1 MSLLWSIFT
10 GDSNWWNVPR
20 TIEIYDFGGD
30 GHSNFDETMRKLKRA
45 KNIDNED
52 NEDDSK
58 IFKGIDFGESYF
70 GKQNSQKSHD
80 RSKRSKSFV
89 ADSNYTN
96 NQKDIISDNNGKA
109 QMIKDVFEN
118 VTTTQN
124 IEEVVMKLYNY
135 LNDDEKNSINVSNKI
150 NISNSQYSLD
160 KGSFL
165 NNYFNNLTIIPS
177 IANKTNVSGLRYPP
191 NIELYLNNHFV
202 NNKSLF
208 VVKANLQT
216 HSEYIKSEIPINSK
230 GISQR
235 STIDNIKSIDH
246 IPENYTN
253 LSDFEKNA
261 FTISNVF
268 TDSINDGDFKKF
280 LKNRNG
286 EEKLEIA
293 AQKISRLG
301 MNDGQS
307 KGADKEFPRGNTS
320 RGFSIATNELWSC
333 VKTTVAVR
341 EKEIEVDG
349 MQKQNYGPIPGVIK
363 VFEPRGRPYQK
374 QEAETTARL
383 SRQMGK
389 DGMSMAKMKTNEDE
403 VDKLRNTNAREDSST
418 LPIDFVTDATMKP
431 EAAYINMSETG
442 KSIILKD
449 LTSVTED
456 NVLRKQQQMVPP
468 LSAENRKA
476 NKSNGNLDT
485 DGIDIRILGSN
496 GNETMNVKKGTRTIM
511 EAHEYHKSDN
521 NLQRKLLW
529 ISTISVDGVTEDS
542 SIKSTK
548 SVFNS
553 TIDSDIENVTNKN
566 RQQSK
571 IIGPANLKKI
581 LTGVNHEDKIEE
593 NRIMQDAFNSQMS
606 ETNHYARYKRSV
618 YPYENLESNNEADFE
633 NIAVEK
639 EVAMNHDEKRENDE
653 DYLNQNVEELKG
665 RYNDRDEDIFEGIS
679 LI

>member
-1 MSLLWSIFT
+1 MSLLWLIFA
-10 GDSNWWNVPR
+10 GDFNWWDVPR
-20 TIEIYDFGGD
+20 TIEIYDFGGS
-30 GHSNFDETMRKLKRA
+30 SNEETMRQLKRA

-52 NEDDSK
+52 ENDSS
-58 IFKGIDFGESYF
+58 IFQGIEFGESYF
-70 GKQNSQKSHD
+70 GKQNSQKLHD

-109 QMIKDVFEN
+109 QVIKDVFEN

-124 IEEVVMKLYNY
+124 IEEVMKLYSNY
-135 LNDDEKNSINVSNKI
+135 LNDDEKNSINTSNKI
-150 NISNSQYSLD
+150 NISDSHSLD

-177 IANKTNVSGLRYPP
+177 LANKTNISGLRYPP
-191 NIELYLNNHFV
+191 NIELYLNDYFV

-208 VVKANLQT
+208 VN
-216 HSEYIKSEIPINSK
+216 
-230 GISQR
+230 IS
-235 STIDNIKSIDH
+235 
-246 IPENYTN
+246 ENYAN
-253 LSDFEKNA
+253 LSDFEKKR
-261 FTISNVF
+261 FTVSNVF
-268 TDSINDGDFKKF
+268 INSMNDDADDFGKF
-280 LKNRNG
+280 LKNRNDG
-286 EEKLEIA
+286 EKLGITT
-293 AQKISRLG
+293 QKISRLG
-301 MNDGQS
+301 MNDGSS
-307 KGADKEFPRGNTS
+307 KDAEKEFPRGNTS

-333 VKTTVAVR
+333 IETTVAGR
-341 EKEIEVDG
+341 EKEIEIDG
-349 MQKQNYGPIPGVIK
+349 MQKQNSGPIPGVIK

-374 QEAETTARL
+374 QEVETTARL

-389 DGMSMAKMKTNEDE
+389 DGTSVAKMKTNEDE
-403 VDKLRNTNAREDSST
+403 VDKSRNTNAREDSST
-418 LPIDFVTDATMKP
+418 LPIDSVTDATMKP

-442 KSIILKD
+442 ESIMLKD

-456 NVLRKQQQMVPP
+456 NDLRKQQQMVLP

-511 EAHEYHKSDN
+511 EAHEYHQSDN

-542 SIKSTK
+542 SIKK
-548 SVFNS
+548 LVFNS
-553 TIDSDIENVTNKN
+553 TTESDIENVTNEN
-566 RQQSK
+566 RQESK
-571 IIGPANLKKI
+571 ITGPTYLKKI

-593 NRIMQDAFNSQMS
+593 NRMQDALNSEMS
-606 ETNHYARYKRSV
+606 EINHYARYKRSI
-618 YPYENLESNNEADFE
+618 YPYENLESNNEADSE

-639 EVAMNHDEKRENDE
+639 EVTMNHDEKREGNE

-665 RYNDRDEDIFEGIS
+665 SYIDRDEDIFEGIS